1 MTVYQ
6 RIDQAELERFTRAI
20 FEAVGVPPENAAQV
34 ADNLVQGE
42 LHGLGSH
49 GVSRLLPVYAE
60 RFLAGGINPRPQV
73 RVAQRDRGAAV
84 VDGDGG
90 PGAVVGQFAMSLAL
104 DLAREHGSGWVAVRN
119 SNHFGACFLYAQRA
133 MLLGMIGLTT
143 TNAVPQ
149 VAPYGGRENRLGTNP
164 ICIAIPGARQNIL
177 LDMATSVVARGKVQV
192 AALEGKS
199 IPLGWALDKEGRG
212 VTDPNLAAS
221 LLPAG
226 GYKGYGLALV
236 VEVLSAL
243 LSGAAF
249 GRQLGGLF
257 TDYERTQQM
266 GHFFGAWDIAAFT
279 SVDAFRTC
287 VDALMDEIKATPL
300 AAGFDK
306 ILMPGEPEQRK
317 AAEYRVEGIPLAE
330 DVLASFQTLAARL
343 GMPVL
348 RTR

>member
-1 MTVYQ
+1 MTVYY
-6 RIDQAELERFTRAI
+6 RVDQAELYRFTCEM
-20 FEAVGVPPENAAQV
+20 FESAGVPPDNAAMV

-49 GVSRLLPVYAE
+49 GVSRLLPVYTE
-60 RFLAGGINPRPQV
+60 RFVAGGANPRPRVQV
-73 RVAQRDRGAAV
+73 VQRDRGTAV

-104 DLAREHGSGWVAVRN
+104 ELAREHGSGWVAVRN

-133 MLLGMIGLTT
+133 MPLGMIGLTT

-164 ICIAIPGARQNIL
+164 ICIAIPGGRQNIL

-199 IPLGWALDKEGRG
+199 IPLGWALDKQGHG
-212 VTDPNLAAS
+212 VTDPSLATS
-221 LLPAG
+221 LLPLG

-249 GRQLGGLF
+249 GKQIGGLF
-257 TDYERTQQM
+257 TDHDRTQQM
-266 GHFFGAWDIAAFT
+266 GHFFGAWDVSAFAP
-279 SVDAFRTC
+279 VDVFRTR
-287 VDALMDEIKATPL
+287 VDALVDEIRATPL
-300 AAGFDK
+300 AEGFDE

-330 DVLASFQTLAARL
+330 DVLASFQALAIKQGVA
-343 GMPVL
+343 PL